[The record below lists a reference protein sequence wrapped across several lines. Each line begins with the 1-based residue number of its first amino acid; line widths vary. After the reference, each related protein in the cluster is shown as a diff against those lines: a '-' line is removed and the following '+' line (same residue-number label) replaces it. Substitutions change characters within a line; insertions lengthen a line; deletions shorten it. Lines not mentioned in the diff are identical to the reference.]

1 MGKHLPWSL
10 QMHPGVAD
18 ELKQLGAVHIWRS
31 SADMSEGDSG
41 NSAPLIQT
49 AFSVF
54 DMRRVRHDASLHDAI
69 VQLQLPA
76 WASLQV

>member
-1 MGKHLPWSL
+1 
-10 QMHPGVAD
+10 MHPGVAD

-31 SADMSEGDSG
+31 SADLSEGDSG

-54 DMRRVRHDASLHDAI
+54 DMRRVRHGASLHDAI

-76 WASLQV
+76 